1 MNRRDDKY
9 RDSEEEKTQVRSII
23 NQLNED
29 RPSKEKSREV
39 VVREDGTKVIRVTK
53 KRRVT
58 VSDQEKN
65 RRSRRALVMGIM
77 VMFLAGLALA
87 AFFGFRMSVM
97 SGEAYLQESVAAL
110 KEAWGAK
117 DIRVNGK
124 GIDGGVFHLGSLV
137 AEFPESNL
145 IQRVELTG
153 IEAEVD
159 SLSFFTKSLIAD
171 KMTVAHAEIQLNKEA
186 EKLDIQKFNGSPLW
200 SMRRV
205 ECADF
210 SVRMGDAAEA
220 SPLTIHGA
228 QAYLY
233 HPRNDDDGTCV
244 LSLEGGNLQLGSW
257 KTIYLKEAKLNI
269 SQTAVEEMKI
279 SGSVNRP
286 TESEET
292 TRSSLTIF
300 GRIKAGQ
307 ALNSPLSIDSDN
319 MPLADFTD
327 GRFEYFFSAR
337 TQSVPLNKARATIAL
352 PKANAMPE
360 FNGEIALRNIS
371 LSGLPAQT
379 LITDH
384 ITPAKRRLY
393 LPPRISRGY
402 AILSHEADSVS
413 LELPEGGAVERDLLI
428 MKGKMTVNA
437 ANELSGNMSYAL
449 PTLLTRVEYPDG
461 LSDPIFRENGDQ
473 AWLSTELS
481 GLANAPADNSNA
493 VDRAA
498 ADARSKRPARIPF
511 AQIDLERMAA
521 EAKKESAKLRETF
534 EKETNLQ
541 PTEDSGSSSSS
552 GSSGDT
558 GSDINRDDP
567 FGESGKTDNPFALP
581 TPF

>member
-1 MNRRDDKY
+1 MNSKDDKY
-9 RDSEEEKTQVRSII
+9 NDSEGEKTQVRSII

-53 KRRVT
+53 KRRVA
-58 VSDQEKN
+58 VSEQEKN
-65 RRSRRALVMGIM
+65 RRSRRAMVMGIM
-77 VMFLAGLALA
+77 VMFLAVLCLA

-117 DIRVNGK
+117 DIRINGK
-124 GIDGGVFHLGSLV
+124 GMDGGMFHLNSLV
-137 AEFPESNL
+137 AEFPEGNL
-145 IQRVELTG
+145 IQRVELSD

-159 SLSFFTKSLIAD
+159 SLSFFTKRLMAD
-171 KMTVAHAEIQLNKEA
+171 KMTVARAEIQLNKEA
-186 EKLDIQKFNGSPLW
+186 EKLDIQRFNGSALW
-200 SMRRV
+200 SLRRV

-210 SVRMGDAAEA
+210 SVRMGDAAEDA
-220 SPLTIHGA
+220 PLTILGA

-244 LSLEGGNLQLGSW
+244 LSLESGTLQLGSW

-269 SQTAVEEMKI
+269 SQTAIEEMKLL
-279 SGSVNRP
+279 GSVNRP

-292 TRSSLTIF
+292 NRSSLTIF
-300 GRIKAGQ
+300 GHLKAGQ
-307 ALNSPLSIDSDN
+307 ALNSPLSFDSDN
-319 MPLADFTD
+319 MQLADFTD

-337 TQSVPLNKARATIAL
+337 TQSVPLNKARATITL

-360 FNGEIALRNIS
+360 FNGEFALRNIS

-384 ITPAKRRLY
+384 ISPAKRRMY
-393 LPPRISRGY
+393 LPPRITRGF
-402 AILSHEADSVS
+402 ATLSHQADSVS

-428 MKGKMTVNA
+428 MKGKMTVNT

-461 LSDPIFRENGDQ
+461 ISDPIFRENGDQ
-473 AWLSTELS
+473 AWLNTELS
-481 GLANAPADNSNA
+481 GLANAPADNAGA

-498 ADARSKRPARIPF
+498 EDARSKRPARIPF
-511 AQIDLERMAA
+511 AQIDLERMAK
-521 EAKKESAKLRETF
+521 EAQKESAKLRETF
-534 EKETNLQ
+534 EQETNLQ
-541 PTEDSGSSSSS
+541 HSEDSGSSI
-552 GSSGDT
+552 DT